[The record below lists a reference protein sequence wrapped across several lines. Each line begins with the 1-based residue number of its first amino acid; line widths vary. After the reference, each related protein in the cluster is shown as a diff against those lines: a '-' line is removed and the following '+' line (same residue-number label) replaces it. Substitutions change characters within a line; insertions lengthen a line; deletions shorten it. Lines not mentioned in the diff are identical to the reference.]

1 MGAAAYYRRTIVS
14 RYILLSSYSMAYV
27 RKTPGLI
34 CRYKEDGLMS
44 RPPTLFTSIGQPMH
58 CTSCPKSQLKST
70 RLTAKF
76 GSFSDHAQTGEKSQN
91 VINSSDQHLIS
102 LIFAIH
108 VSFIVPLPMMWNLL
122 TKLVQKYVNTDCLHC
137 HFVILKN

>member
-1 MGAAAYYRRTIVS
+1 
-14 RYILLSSYSMAYV
+14 
-27 RKTPGLI
+27 
-34 CRYKEDGLMS
+34 MS
-44 RPPTLFTSIGQPMH
+44 RPPTLLTSMGQPMH
-58 CTSCPKSQLKST
+58 GTSCPKSQLKST

-122 TKLVQKYVNTDCLHC
+122 TKLMQKYVNTDCLHC